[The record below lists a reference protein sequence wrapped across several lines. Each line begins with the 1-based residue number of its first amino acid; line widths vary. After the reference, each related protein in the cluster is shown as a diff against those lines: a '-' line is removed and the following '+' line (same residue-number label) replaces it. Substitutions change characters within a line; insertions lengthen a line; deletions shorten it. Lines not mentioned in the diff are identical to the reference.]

1 MTLKAYIHKHLITLS
16 LTEHLCG
23 VIQNLKCLV
32 YYCRGEFKKIIL
44 FGINFAVLIAE
55 EFLVL
60 NYVLRIDCG
69 NEQFALTCLSY
80 FDRYLLRTVPVRQLA
95 SCSNSNLLI

>member
-1 MTLKAYIHKHLITLS
+1 MTLQAYIHKHLITLS

-44 FGINFAVLIAE
+44 FGITFAVLIVE
-55 EFLVL
+55 EFPVL
-60 NYVLRIDCG
+60 NHVLRIACG

-80 FDRYLLRTVPVRQLA
+80 FERYLLRAVPVWPLA
-95 SCSNSNLLI
+95 ISLL

>member
-32 YYCRGEFKKIIL
+32 YYCRGEFKK
-44 FGINFAVLIAE
+44 
-55 EFLVL
+55 
-60 NYVLRIDCG
+60 
-69 NEQFALTCLSY
+69 
-80 FDRYLLRTVPVRQLA
+80 
-95 SCSNSNLLI
+95 